1 MFIQE
6 EISNKAQ
13 DFQTLCKFH
22 RVKYLYAFGSSVT
35 TRFDKDHSDI
45 DLLVDIDAPDPV
57 ERGETLISLWDTFE
71 NFFKRR
77 VDLLTDS
84 SIHNPYL
91 RHSIDSTKILI
102 YDGTKQKV
110 LV

>member
-1 MFIQE
+1 MFIKT
-6 EISNKAQ
+6 EISDKQ
-13 DFQTLCKFH
+13 QEFQTLCNAH

-35 TRFDKDHSDI
+35 MRFDKENSDI

-71 NFFKRR
+71 MFFKRK
-77 VDLLTDS
+77 VDLLTES

-91 RHSIDSTKILI
+91 RRSIDSTKVLI